1 MADWQ
6 TYDTRSNVCFER
18 RVLGRFFPDAGNQ
31 PTFVT
36 ADNLYIASIVWTS
49 QGLYTV
55 TLTHAYKRFVC
66 GHVSLQV
73 SAAPG
78 NERAPY
84 LGPVSNV
91 GTSTPV
97 TFQIFILDGAGAVQN
112 PPAANANNSISF
124 EMVFSDIAA
133 V

>member
-1 MADWQ
+1 VADWQ
-6 TYDTRSNVCFER
+6 SYDTRSNVCYER

-55 TLTHAYKRFVC
+55 TLTHAYKRFVF
-66 GHVSLQV
+66 GHVAIQFSG
-73 SAAPG
+73 APG
-78 NERAPY
+78 NERAPSI
-84 LGPVSNV
+84 GSISNV

-97 TFQIFILDGAGAVQN
+97 SFQILVLDGAGAVQN
-112 PPAANANNSISF
+112 PAAANANNSISF